1 MNRLLFLLLLMA
13 LVLSGC
19 QSQQD
24 QSEQSEDEEVAT
36 IPVEAEALER
46 GSIAAFY
53 SATGTLEADR
63 EARVVP
69 RLTGQI
75 VSIEV
80 EEGDFVER
88 GQVLARV
95 DADRLRIEKQQAD
108 ADLSRMRQD
117 YERHQEMHARNLIS
131 TEVFERVKYD
141 FEAQTARV
149 ELVELEL
156 SYSAIT
162 APFSGVVS
170 ERMIKLGNQ
179 VNTAEPIFVI
189 TAMDPLQ
196 ATLDVPERELA
207 RLANDQPVAVTMDA
221 LPNQTFA
228 GFIQRISPVV
238 DAGSGTFRVTVEV
251 NDQTGRLRPGMFGR
265 FQVIYDERDSVL
277 LAPVAAVTVEDGR
290 ASVYVVEGD
299 EAYQREIEIGYRN
312 NGKYEVV
319 SGLIEGDRVI
329 VVGQAALRDGSKV
342 QVLGDDPVGLVDDA
356 EIASDT
362 EAIRIEEVA
371 AENDATTAEA
381 GTQS

>member
-1 MNRLLFLLLLMA
+1 MNRSLFFMLVLLAF
-13 LVLSGC
+13 VLSGC
-19 QSQQD
+19 QSQQAE
-24 QSEQSEDEEVAT
+24 SEQTEEEEVAA
-36 IPVEAEALER
+36 IPVEAEALQR

-69 RLTGQI
+69 RLAGQI

-117 YERHQEMHARNLIS
+117 FERHQEMHARDLIS

-189 TAMDPLQ
+189 TAMTPLQ

-221 LPNQTFA
+221 LPDQTYA

-251 NDQTGRLRPGMFGR
+251 NDETGRLRPGMFGR
-265 FQVIYDERDSVL
+265 FQVIYDERESVL
-277 LAPVAAVTVEDGR
+277 LAPVAAVTIEDGR
-290 ASVYVVEGD
+290 ASVYVVEQD
-299 EAYQREIEIGYRN
+299 EAHQREIEVGYRN
-312 NGKYEVV
+312 NGKYEVL
-319 SGLIEGDRVI
+319 SGLTEGDRVI

-342 QVLGDDPVGLVDDA
+342 QVLGDPIGLAEDT
-356 EIASDT
+356 EIASET
-362 EAIRIEEVA
+362 EAISMEDVVAEDETNA
-371 AENDATTAEA
+371 AETGA
-381 GTQS
+381 QS

>member
-69 RLTGQI
+69 RLAGQI

-362 EAIRIEEVA
+362 EAISIEEVA
-371 AENDATTAEA
+371 AENDVTTAEA

>member
-1 MNRLLFLLLLMA
+1 MKTRLSLLILLLLA
-13 LVLSGC
+13 FLLSGC
-19 QSQQD
+19 QS
-24 QSEQSEDEEVAT
+24 EEVPGEDAEEQET
-36 IPVEAEALER
+36 AAIPVEAVTLER

-69 RLTGQI
+69 RLAGQI

-88 GQVLARV
+88 GAVLARV

-108 ADLSRMRQD
+108 ADLNRMRQD
-117 YERHQEMHARNLIS
+117 YDRHREMHARDLIS

-141 FEAQTARV
+141 FEAQQARV
-149 ELVELEL
+149 DLVELEL

-162 APFSGVVS
+162 APFAGVVS

-179 VNTAEPIFVI
+179 VGTNEPIFVI
-189 TAMDPLQ
+189 TAMTPLQ

-207 RLANDQPVAVTMDA
+207 RLAENQSVSVALDA
-221 LPNQTFA
+221 LPDQAYA

-251 NDQTGRLRPGMFGR
+251 NDESGRLRPGMFGR

-277 LAPVAAVTVEDGR
+277 LAPVEAVTIEDGR
-290 ASVYVVEGD
+290 ASVYVVQED
-299 EAYQREIEIGYRN
+299 EAYQREVEVGYRN
-312 NGKYEVV
+312 NGKFEIV
-319 SGLIEGDRVI
+319 SGLSEGERV
-329 VVGQAALRDGSKV
+329 VVLGQAALRDGSKV
-342 QVLGDDPVGLVDDA
+342 QVLGDPVGLVDDIEVASVA
-356 EIASDT
+356 EI
-362 EAIRIEEVA
+362 
-371 AENDATTAEA
+371 

>member
-1 MNRLLFLLLLMA
+1 MNRLLLLLLVLIA
-13 LVLSGC
+13 VVLSGC

-24 QSEQSEDEEVAT
+24 ESEQSEEEEVAT
-36 IPVEAEALER
+36 IPVEAEALQL

-69 RLTGQI
+69 RLAGQI

-80 EEGDFVER
+80 EEGDFVQR

-207 RLANDQPVAVTMDA
+207 RLATDQSVAVAMDA
-221 LPNQTFA
+221 LPEQIFA

-251 NDQTGRLRPGMFGR
+251 NDDTGRLRPGMFGR
-265 FQVIYDERDSVL
+265 FQVIYDERESVL
-277 LAPVAAVTVEDGR
+277 LAPVAAVTIEDGR
-290 ASVYVVEGD
+290 ASVYVVEDD
-299 EAYQREIEIGYRN
+299 EAYQREIEVGYRN

-319 SGLIEGDRVI
+319 SGLAEGDRVI

-342 QVLGDDPVGLVDDA
+342 QVLGDPVGVVDDT
-356 EIASDT
+356 EIASETDALLT
-362 EAIRIEEVA
+362 EEVA
-371 AENDATTAEA
+371 VDDEASEAEA

>member
-1 MNRLLFLLLLMA
+1 MNRLLFLLLVLMA
-13 LVLSGC
+13 LALSGC
-19 QSQQD
+19 QSQQEE
-24 QSEQSEDEEVAT
+24 SEQSEEEEVAT
-36 IPVEAEALER
+36 IPVEAEALQR

-69 RLTGQI
+69 RLAGQI

-80 EEGDFVER
+80 EEGDFVQR

-179 VNTAEPIFVI
+179 VTTAEPIFVI

-207 RLANDQPVAVTMDA
+207 RLASDQSVAVTMDA
-221 LPNQTFA
+221 LPEQTFA

-251 NDQTGRLRPGMFGR
+251 NDDTGRLRPGMFGR

-277 LAPVAAVTVEDGR
+277 LAPVAAVTIEDGR

-299 EAYQREIEIGYRN
+299 EVYQREIELGYRN

-319 SGLIEGDRVI
+319 SGLVEGDRVI

-342 QVLGDDPVGLVDDA
+342 QVLGDPVGVVDDA
-356 EIASDT
+356 EIASETDALLT
-362 EAIRIEEVA
+362 EEVVVDD
-371 AENDATTAEA
+371 DASEAEA